1 MAKYR
6 KIMPEIEAIS
16 MVEVLYG
23 FKHNFN
29 ALPQWIQEAY
39 NRLVISN
46 IQEDCMYIDTI
57 NGLVIANEEDY
68 LLYENE
74 CIKVKK
80 GEIFEAHYERVVE

>member
-1 MAKYR
+1 MKCR
-6 KIMPEIEAIS
+6 KKTPIINAIS

-23 FKHNFN
+23 FKHNFPG
-29 ALPQWIQEAY
+29 LPKWVQEAY

-46 IQEDCMYIDTI
+46 IQDDCMYIDTI

-68 LLYENE
+68 LVYEND

-80 GEIFEAHYERVVE
+80 AEIFETNYEKVVE